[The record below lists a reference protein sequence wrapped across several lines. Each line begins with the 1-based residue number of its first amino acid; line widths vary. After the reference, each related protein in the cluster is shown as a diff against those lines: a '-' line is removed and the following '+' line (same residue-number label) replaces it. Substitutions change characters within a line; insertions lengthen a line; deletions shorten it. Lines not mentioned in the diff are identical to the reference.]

1 MNFGAA
7 VLTFREGLEAAL
19 IAAIMLGYLR
29 KVGRLDMQWSVW
41 AGAISAGALAVGFT
55 LVLQLIGAQFDYPA
69 KGVYEGVTS
78 LLAVVMLT
86 SMILWMAR
94 QARYIKGSLEHSMK
108 DRLAQGAVW
117 GLLALAFMTVAREG
131 VETALFLSASAFQS
145 SGMDTLVGGIM
156 GLLVSGVVAWAVY
169 VAGVRLQ
176 LRTFFKVTSILLVIF
191 GAAILRYAIH
201 EFEEVNW
208 LPPLVEPVWNT
219 GEWVPTSSVLGS
231 VLQAL
236 IGYTS
241 RPSLMQLIGY
251 FGYLMAFGWLVVR
264 PVAARP
270 TGQPQTVAA
279 PAAQSSEPVA
289 VLSGTSLN
297 QPQVTHTPSES

>member
-19 IAAIMLGYLR
+19 IVAIMLGYLR

-69 KGVYEGVTS
+69 KGIYEGVTS

-145 SGMDTLVGGIM
+145 SGMETLVGGIV

-176 LRTFFKVTSILLVIF
+176 LRTFFKVTSILLVVF

-201 EFEEVNW
+201 EFEEVSW
-208 LPPLVEPVWNT
+208 LPSIVESVWNT
-219 GEWVPTSSVLGS
+219 GQWVPTSSPLGA

-251 FGYLMAFGWLVVR
+251 FGYLLAFGWLVVR
-264 PVAARP
+264 PSAPRHAS
-270 TGQPQTVAA
+270 QPQPVAV
-279 PAAQSSEPVA
+279 PASQEPEPVA
-289 VLSGTSLN
+289 ILAGPVPS
-297 QPQVTHTPSES
+297 QPQVSQVSGER

>member
-19 IAAIMLGYLR
+19 IVAIMLGYLR

-41 AGAISAGALAVGFT
+41 VGAVSAGALAVAFT
-55 LVLQLIGAQFDYPA
+55 LLLQVIGAQFDYPA
-69 KGVYEGVTS
+69 KGIYEGVTS

-145 SGMDTLVGGIM
+145 SGMETLVGGVV
-156 GLLVSGVVAWAVY
+156 GLLLSGVVAWAVY

-176 LRTFFKVTSILLVIF
+176 LRTFFKVTSILLVVF

-201 EFEEVNW
+201 EFEEVSW
-208 LPPLVEPVWNT
+208 VPPIVESVWNT
-219 GEWVPTSSVLGS
+219 GQWVPTSSPLGA

-251 FGYLMAFGWLVVR
+251 FGYLLAFGWLVVR
-264 PVAARP
+264 PSAPRQ
-270 TGQPQTVAA
+270 TSQPQTVPAVVAEAA
-279 PAAQSSEPVA
+279 EPVPA
-289 VLSGTSLN
+289 LAGPGSN
-297 QPQVTHTPSES
+297 QPQMNQNLSES